1 MAAPAGYTELGRI
14 GFVDRGTYASGTTYR
29 IGDVV
34 YYNGSTWSAL
44 KDNLQGVTPAAGAN
58 WKYMARGFAAEALSA
73 ITANDTSGV
82 LGTAGASVTSQELID
97 AIADKVMTKLIE
109 KSKIVN
115 NLLATD
121 ATTVLSGPM
130 GKSLDEKITKLN
142 SDLGDVKT
150 DISLQPVTGID
161 ILSLTTGHYYATN
174 CTNLPTGW
182 LAAYL
187 DVERLDNK
195 WCRITA
201 WPPYPE
207 QDSPQIT
214 KQSTGTWGGWKHIMS
229 DQIGFLRADKIEYD
243 VATTSD
249 GIYWKVWKDGSI
261 YQFSANNTGIHYDKM
276 INGTWTNV
284 WNK

>member
-82 LGTAGASVTSQELID
+82 LGTAGANVTSQALVD

-130 GKSLDEKITKLN
+130 GKSLDEKIGKVN
-142 SDLGDVKT
+142 SDLAVKDVTAHFYKNAPVSYVLAYKIGHMVQCIFT
-150 DISLQPVTGID
+150 INSGSSGWVEVAFCDDDVRPLMDVPVYRARSAIADDNAIQVNGTLKAAENKLYIYISKA
-161 ILSLTTGHYYATN
+161 LS
-174 CTNLPTGW
+174 TNLSMSCIYPTT
-182 LAAYL
+182 
-187 DVERLDNK
+187 R
-195 WCRITA
+195 
-201 WPPYPE
+201 
-207 QDSPQIT
+207 
-214 KQSTGTWGGWKHIMS
+214 
-229 DQIGFLRADKIEYD
+229 
-243 VATTSD
+243 
-249 GIYWKVWKDGSI
+249 
-261 YQFSANNTGIHYDKM
+261 
-276 INGTWTNV
+276 
-284 WNK
+284 

>member
-142 SDLGDVKT
+142 SDLAVKDVTAHFYKNT
-150 DISLQPVTGID
+150 PVSYVLAYKIGHMVQCIFTISAGSSGWVEVAFCDDDVRPLMDVPVYRARSAIADDNAIQVNGTLKAAENKLYIY
-161 ILSLTTGHYYATN
+161 ISKALS
-174 CTNLPTGW
+174 TNLSMSCIYPTT
-182 LAAYL
+182 
-187 DVERLDNK
+187 R
-195 WCRITA
+195 
-201 WPPYPE
+201 
-207 QDSPQIT
+207 
-214 KQSTGTWGGWKHIMS
+214 
-229 DQIGFLRADKIEYD
+229 
-243 VATTSD
+243 
-249 GIYWKVWKDGSI
+249 
-261 YQFSANNTGIHYDKM
+261 
-276 INGTWTNV
+276 
-284 WNK
+284 